1 MIIHIILYVASVV
14 HVYVVILKIF
24 DQSFHIHTD
33 TERVKVRI
41 GRRPKNLWTRRK
53 EGRERRREGEKKK
66 ERKKLPW
73 RNLQVIRGCSLR

>member
-53 EGRERRREGEKKK
+53 EGRERRREKKRKKK
-66 ERKKLPW
+66 ERNY
-73 RNLQVIRGCSLR
+73 RGVIYR